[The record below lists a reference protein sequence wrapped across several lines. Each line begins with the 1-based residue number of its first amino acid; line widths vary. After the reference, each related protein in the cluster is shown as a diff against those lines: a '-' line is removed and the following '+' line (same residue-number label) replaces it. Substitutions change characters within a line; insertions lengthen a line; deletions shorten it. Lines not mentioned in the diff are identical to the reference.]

1 MDIEEEKRILRSSRR
16 LEQISE
22 DKLYNKMDLYLK
34 EQADINQKLYPK
46 S

>member
-22 DKLYNKMDLYLK
+22 DEFYNKMDLYLK